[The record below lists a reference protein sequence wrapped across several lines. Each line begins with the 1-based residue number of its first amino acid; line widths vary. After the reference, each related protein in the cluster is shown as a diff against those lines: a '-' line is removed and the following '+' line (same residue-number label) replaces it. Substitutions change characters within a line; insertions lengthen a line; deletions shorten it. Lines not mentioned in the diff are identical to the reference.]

1 MEEIKTT
8 TYKHTQ
14 RYGMEGIGDMEHEY
28 LTPEQVQAN
37 LDRTSAYI
45 EDCKLK
51 GIYGKEYTTSITV
64 NHDPL
69 FDDNKVG
76 TVSDSFRMEI
86 INIGDLKRKLK

>member
-14 RYGMEGIGDMEHEY
+14 RYGMEGIGDMENEY
-28 LTPEQVQAN
+28 LTPEQIQTN
-37 LDRTSAYI
+37 LDRTNTYI

-64 NHDPL
+64 DHDPL
-69 FDDNKVG
+69 FDDNKIKP
-76 TVSDSFRMEI
+76 VSESFRFEI
-86 INIGDLKRKLK
+86 FNIGDYKLK